1 MILSPFPPRII
12 SLPSRPMITL
22 LPLPPTIRSSPIDPI
37 IARQGCSDRHFARSS
52 KMLVFISVGGVGVP
66 EGGEEVIRAPISDG
80 GEPVLEDDEPVLG
93 GDNNED
99 FCAAAS

>member
-1 MILSPFPPRII
+1 
-12 SLPSRPMITL
+12 
-22 LPLPPTIRSSPIDPI
+22 
-37 IARQGCSDRHFARSS
+37 
-52 KMLVFISVGGVGVP
+52 MLVFISVGGVGVP
-66 EGGEEVIRAPISDG
+66 EGGEEVIRAPALGGGEPVLEDDEPVLGGDNNDEPISDG